1 MCIMAKWNPYLIQKH
16 ILQVLYIWLI
26 LNKGKHN
33 IGDECSQ
40 DNEIRNSKQVQK
52 DQGRTMYAA
61 NNFTTCYN
69 DSLLKILLI
78 LTQTFFIHMVFKNA
92 LELSGI

>member
-1 MCIMAKWNPYLIQKH
+1 MQQTT
-16 ILQVLYIWLI
+16 LQ
-26 LNKGKHN
+26 H
-33 IGDECSQ
+33 
-40 DNEIRNSKQVQK
+40 
-52 DQGRTMYAA
+52 
-61 NNFTTCYN
+61 CYN